1 MSRRHDRGFEFAR
14 AVGIPLLAVG
24 VAAGGSLLAAH
35 GPGGR
40 AGTLIGGV
48 LVLAAC
54 VGAFFSGVSYDNVV
68 AFFSGIP
75 LLLACMGAVGMV
87 EEAALRSRGE
97 ATICTVTEVDVR
109 RETSTYTDSEGF
121 THTTTTT
128 YYDHALDC
136 DATDGPAAM
145 TRTEK
150 VAGAGERVHVT
161 YDPQG
166 RVDSDLTE
174 EIREDDRG
182 NEWRFGLGL
191 AVTLLIRVPIGLTV
205 GGHSPASGRCGGLHP
220 FGYRRRD
227 HYPGNEARGGDR

>member
-1 MSRRHDRGFEFAR
+1 MSRRYGRDFELAR

-40 AGTLIGGV
+40 VGTLIGGV
-48 LVLAAC
+48 LVLAAY
-54 VGAFFSGVSYDNVV
+54 VGAFFSGFSYGNVV

-75 LLLACMGAVGMV
+75 LFLACLGAAGMV

-109 RETSTYTDSEGF
+109 RETSTHTDSEGF

-145 TRTEK
+145 TRTGK
-150 VAGAGERVHVT
+150 VADVGERVHVT

-166 RVDSDLTE
+166 RVESDLSKE
-174 EIREDDRG
+174 VREDDRG
-182 NEWRFGLGL
+182 NEWMFGLGL
-191 AVTLLIRVPIGLTV
+191 AVTLVIRVPTGLTV
-205 GGHSPASGRCGGLHP
+205 ASRSPGSGRCGGLRP
-220 FGYRRRD
+220 FGHRRRYR
-227 HYPGNEARGGDR
+227 YPGNKARGGDR